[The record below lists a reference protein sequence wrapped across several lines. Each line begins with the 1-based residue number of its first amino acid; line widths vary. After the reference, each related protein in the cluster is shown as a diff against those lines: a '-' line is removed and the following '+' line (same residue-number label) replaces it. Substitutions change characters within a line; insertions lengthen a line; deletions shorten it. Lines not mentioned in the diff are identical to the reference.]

1 MVDQHSQHVDNWSAA
16 GMAGM
21 FDAVHRQ
28 RDRARYRRRVFL
40 WCLTIAICLGVPLA
54 ITWVNFQDARRQT
67 LMEEFDSKRSSSR
80 LLTLSNP
87 AVESAISEAD
97 SLRES
102 VQARSVAESIPKLR
116 QALALLTKADNLDR
130 DTKRLREQLD
140 PIGVALV
147 ETPWHS
153 SSDVIASKQKTL
165 SKQHSD
171 IVSHLDQGEVSQAEQ
186 KLATLLSDIGKLQ
199 RGNVEAMRASL
210 TMQAW
215 ESLEASV
222 PRRLDGD
229 PGWTAII
236 GVGNDATEAWNAGDW
251 SQARTLYARAVER
264 AYPFLKSVLSP
275 DEFAE
280 LLQSDADALSR
291 LLAENSDL
299 QNARVKLEQEI
310 EDLSKQLISMN
321 TERQT
326 ALVNI
331 KSLTSERDRLRES
344 ESSATAQLK
353 QLETTRA
360 ELEVSRQQF
369 AALKDARQKDAEAL
383 SQLSKASQAMEKATA
398 LIIST
403 PDWNEFWQRL
413 SHERTEEIRK
423 QFLVH
428 NTKIE
433 EFSKSLGLE
442 RETQTRQLNLMPAN
456 PPTRVNSG
464 VDKEMSKLKEE
475 PLPEEY
481 EIGAPAPEGSAA
493 NVSSSKSEQVTSRQQ
508 NFEKGALTSFALASY
523 MQSNSPETR
532 KLGGVIH
539 SQYPTS
545 ILAPAGK
552 NRCEVWK
559 SADGE
564 YVFVSR
570 SNETLRF
577 RASEVRMISP
587 EK

>member
-40 WCLTIAICLGVPLA
+40 WCLTIAVCLGVPLG
-54 ITWVNFQDARRQT
+54 ITWVNLQDARRQT

-102 VQARSVAESIPKLR
+102 AQTRNVAESIPKLR
-116 QALALLTKADNLDR
+116 QALALLTEADNLDR

-140 PIGVALV
+140 PIGVALI
-147 ETPWHS
+147 ETPWHTS
-153 SSDVIASKQKTL
+153 SAVIASKQKTL
-165 SKQHSD
+165 SNQHGD
-171 IVSHLDQGEVSQAEQ
+171 IVFHLDQGEVSQAEQ

-215 ESLEASV
+215 ESLKASV
-222 PRRLDGD
+222 PGRLNGD

-236 GVGNDATEAWNAGDW
+236 GVGIDATEAWNAGDW

-264 AYPFLKSVLSP
+264 AHPFLKSALSP
-275 DEFAE
+275 NDLAE
-280 LLQSDADALSR
+280 LLQSDANDRSR
-291 LLAENSDL
+291 LLAENSALQDDL
-299 QNARVKLEQEI
+299 TALEQQNAA
-310 EDLSKQLISMN
+310 LSKQLISMN
-321 TERQT
+321 EERQT
-326 ALVNI
+326 ALADL
-331 KSLTSERDRLRES
+331 KSLTAERDRLKKS
-344 ESSATAQLK
+344 ESSAAAQLK

-360 ELEVSRQQF
+360 ELAISRQQIVT
-369 AALKDARQKDAEAL
+369 LKDARQKDAEAL
-383 SQLSKASQAMEKATA
+383 NQLTLASNALEKAHA
-398 LIIST
+398 LIVST
-403 PDWNEFWQRL
+403 PDWNGFWERL
-413 SHERTEEIRK
+413 PHERNEAIRK
-423 QFLVH
+423 QVQEH

-433 EFSKSLGLE
+433 EFSKSFGLGKE
-442 RETQTRQLNLMPAN
+442 NQTRQVDLMPAN
-456 PPTRVNSG
+456 PPTSVNSG
-464 VDKEMSKLKEE
+464 SDREMPKLEVDD
-475 PLPEEY
+475 
-481 EIGAPAPEGSAA
+481 IGDPAPEESAA
-493 NVSSSKSEQVTSRQQ
+493 NASSPKSEQVTSRQQ
-508 NFEKGALTSFALASY
+508 NLENGALTSFALASY
-523 MQSNSPETR
+523 MQSNSIENR
-532 KLGGVIH
+532 RLGGVIH

-545 ILAPAGK
+545 IMAPAG
-552 NRCEVWK
+552 NARCEVWK

-564 YVFVSR
+564 YVYVSR

-577 RASEVRMISP
+577 RASEVRMILP